1 MRSAARRFR
10 RRSCSAWRRSS
21 MTDVVLRADEHF
33 EGLREPVW
41 SRFRARHGLFG
52 RDRFEDAY
60 AEWWTRE
67 LERAADGRPSRAAAP
82 AAFVAEAVHR
92 VLIDEARARARG
104 LGRDEK
110 ATLELVD
117 LDDQRDVAHDDD
129 TAAAAHYEAVAHRIL
144 ALVRDRLTPRERQV
158 FVWSYLYLQTS
169 ERTAAALG
177 LSEPRVKKDRKKVAT
192 KVGAEV
198 WSVLSGELSL
208 CAAYG
213 DKQLAAV
220 FEVLTDHAEDC
231 RECARALGGMRR
243 GAVAAVA
250 PIELLALGGAEPLD
264 ALDALLAKL
273 TAPLHRVAETAVSTP
288 PGGRAAAVAALA
300 AAAVGGGVAVE
311 PPAQGRHVGAAARVA
326 PAGRARPAARG
337 GVTATAAAT
346 AQATGAGPRGASPT
360 SR

>member
-110 ATLELVD
+110 ATLELLD
-117 LDDQRDVAHDDD
+117 LDAHDHIPAPGD
-129 TAAAAHYEAVAHRIL
+129 TVDTAHYEAMAHRVL
-144 ALVRDRLTPRERQV
+144 HLVRDRLTDRELRV
-158 FVWSYLYLQTS
+158 FVWSYLYLQ
-169 ERTAAALG
+169 
-177 LSEPRVKKDRKKVAT
+177 P
-192 KVGAEV
+192 
-198 WSVLSGELSL
+198 
-208 CAAYG
+208 
-213 DKQLAAV
+213 
-220 FEVLTDHAEDC
+220 
-231 RECARALGGMRR
+231 
-243 GAVAAVA
+243 
-250 PIELLALGGAEPLD
+250 
-264 ALDALLAKL
+264 
-273 TAPLHRVAETAVSTP
+273 
-288 PGGRAAAVAALA
+288 
-300 AAAVGGGVAVE
+300 
-311 PPAQGRHVGAAARVA
+311 
-326 PAGRARPAARG
+326 
-337 GVTATAAAT
+337 
-346 AQATGAGPRGASPT
+346 
-360 SR
+360 